1 MDRYLRKR
9 ILFWEYESTI
19 CVGGGKDSPLHM
31 CSELNERLS
40 STRGNA
46 ANMECIYCDQGDS
59 KVVDTRE
66 SSEKVRRRRECKNCG
81 RRFTTYERA
90 EDLEITVTKRS
101 GEDEKF
107 NEKKIRGGVER
118 AAKKTSIDEDQIE
131 EVVEA
136 VKNRVRGN
144 KCIEASKIGEIVKEE
159 LKKRDEVA
167 YIRFASVYDSFEDVE
182 SFEEEVKALQDQND
196 N

>member
-1 MDRYLRKR
+1 MK
-9 ILFWEYESTI
+9 
-19 CVGGGKDSPLHM
+19 
-31 CSELNERLS
+31 
-40 STRGNA
+40 
-46 ANMECIYCDQGDS
+46 CIYCDEGDTR
-59 KVVDTRE
+59 VVDTRE
-66 SSEKVRRRRECKNCG
+66 SSDKIRRRRECKNCG
-81 RRFTTYERA
+81 RRFTTYETA
-90 EDLEITVTKRS
+90 EELEITVTKRE

-107 NEKKIRGGVER
+107 SEEKIREGAEK

-136 VKNRVRGN
+136 VKDEVRGK
-144 KCIEASKIGEIVKEE
+144 KCIKASKIGEIVKKE
-159 LKKRDEVA
+159 LKKRDKVA

>member
-1 MDRYLRKR
+1 MK
-9 ILFWEYESTI
+9 
-19 CVGGGKDSPLHM
+19 
-31 CSELNERLS
+31 
-40 STRGNA
+40 
-46 ANMECIYCDQGDS
+46 CIYCDQGDS

-81 RRFTTYERA
+81 RRFTTYETA
-90 EDLEITVTKRS
+90 EELEITVTKRE
-101 GEDEKF
+101 GENEKF
-107 NEKKIRGGVER
+107 SEEKIREGVEK

-144 KCIEASKIGEIVKEE
+144 KCIEASEIGEIVKEE
-159 LKKRDEVA
+159 LKKRDKVA
-167 YIRFASVYDSFEDVE
+167 YIRFASVYDSFENVE
-182 SFEEEVKALQDQND
+182 SFEEEVKALQSQND